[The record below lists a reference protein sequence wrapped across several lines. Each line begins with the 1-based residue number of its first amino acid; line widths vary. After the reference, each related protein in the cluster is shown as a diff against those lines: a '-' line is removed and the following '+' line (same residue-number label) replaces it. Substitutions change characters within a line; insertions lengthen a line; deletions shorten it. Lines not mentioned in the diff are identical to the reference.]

1 MNIAGR
7 MISKKITVFNTNRL
21 DAIFVS
27 RLNKTEVT
35 TENIAAGIKACIMIT
50 AITVWS
56 GLIKRKMIKVVKG
69 TIKNFIA
76 LRAKCSFLR
85 FLISRLV
92 KFIPRDR

>member
-7 MISKKITVFNTNRL
+7 MINKKITVFNTNRL

-27 RLNKTEVT
+27 RLNNTEVT
-35 TENIAAGIKACIMIT
+35 TEKTAAGIKACIMIT

-76 LRAKCSFLR
+76 LREKCSFPR